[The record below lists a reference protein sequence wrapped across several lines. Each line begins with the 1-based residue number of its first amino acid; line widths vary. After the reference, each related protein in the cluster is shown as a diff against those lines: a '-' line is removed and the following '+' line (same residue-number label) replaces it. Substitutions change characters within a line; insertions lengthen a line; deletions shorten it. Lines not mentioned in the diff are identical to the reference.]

1 MLLARTAG
9 EDGSRRPVVQG
20 AGQLQPLPPR
30 DLRPIRARHHGL
42 VRCGGLRSRRSSSA
56 IVGISDAG
64 ISTSVP
70 GRGTSSRRPRRRP
83 DRDHPARPE
92 PVNQVYQRADGI
104 HRVGSSR
111 FSPMLEE
118 ASNYG
123 RSLPTKEEFSRVT
136 GGELRSAH
144 RYQGGLLVGVVGLPP
159 CDLSG
164 LTTEPREGTAFA
176 RFDYH
181 GP

>member
-1 MLLARTAG
+1 MDRGDPSYEGQVSYNRFLLAIYDPFVLG
-9 EDGSRRPVVQG
+9 
-20 AGQLQPLPPR
+20 
-30 DLRPIRARHHGL
+30 IRL

-123 RSLPTKEEFSRVT
+123 RSLPTKEEFRVT

-144 RYQGGLLVGVVGLPP
+144 RYQGGLVVGVVGLPP
-159 CDLSG
+159 W
-164 LTTEPREGTAFA
+164 
-176 RFDYH
+176 
-181 GP
+181 